1 MSSLSKSK
9 SIQGPVDWSKAGPG
23 LEGGSPGKGLPAG
36 ATGGGRGV
44 SQKKMRDL
52 GGWVLGRQYGDWL
65 GPKKTWQAL
74 KGLVI
79 GHLGAGRVLYIHC
92 GKTWSL

>member
-23 LEGGSPGKGLPAG
+23 LEGASPGKGLPAG

-44 SQKKMRDL
+44 SQKKNEGSWGL
-52 GGWVLGRQYGDWL
+52 GSGQTVW
-65 GPKKTWQAL
+65 
-74 KGLVI
+74 
-79 GHLGAGRVLYIHC
+79 
-92 GKTWSL
+92 